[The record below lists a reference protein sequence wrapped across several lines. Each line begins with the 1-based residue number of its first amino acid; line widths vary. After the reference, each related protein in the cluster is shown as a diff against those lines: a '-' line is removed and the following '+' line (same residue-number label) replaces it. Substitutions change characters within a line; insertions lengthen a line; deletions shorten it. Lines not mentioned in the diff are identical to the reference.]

1 MSSTDISYNAI
12 LSDYWLA
19 VNSSSRR
26 TVNSDG
32 VVVVDSCRN
41 RHASRRAR
49 WPQAPG
55 SRLGRSRR
63 SGLPERLG
71 WQAAASEE
79 HSSSSAHGYLERIVS
94 PLTNFSFNLAPEL
107 LNLVFTSEKG
117 TPLNPG
123 NVGKR
128 HLGRLLDRLGI
139 KRRGLK
145 AFRHASATM
154 TDRLNTPPASKQGRM
169 GHSPGSSVTM
179 IHYIHPVAEDNR
191 RVAQQMG
198 AIFGLRDD
206 VVVS

>member
-1 MSSTDISYNAI
+1 MRPGE
-12 LSDYWLA
+12 LA
-19 VNSSSRR
+19 GLRLQ
-26 TVNSDG
+26 DLDLEG
-32 VVVVDSCRN
+32 HVVQVYQSV
-41 RHASRRAR
+41 
-49 WPQAPG
+49 
-55 SRLGRSRR
+55 
-63 SGLPERLG
+63 G

-94 PLTNFSFNLAPEL
+94 LHLQTFLSTWRPNL

-154 TDRLNTPPASKQGRM
+154 TDRLILLQQA
-169 GHSPGSSVTM
+169 
-179 IHYIHPVAEDNR
+179 NR
-191 RVAQQMG
+191 NAWDIAQ
-198 AIFGLRDD
+198 ALR
-206 VVVS
+206 SR

>member
-1 MSSTDISYNAI
+1 MRPGE
-12 LSDYWLA
+12 LA
-19 VNSSSRR
+19 GLRLQ
-26 TVNSDG
+26 DLDLEG
-32 VVVVDSCRN
+32 HVVQVYQSV
-41 RHASRRAR
+41 
-49 WPQAPG
+49 
-55 SRLGRSRR
+55 
-63 SGLPERLG
+63 G

-94 PLTNFSFNLAPEL
+94 LHLQTFLSTWRPNL

-154 TDRLNTPPASKQGRM
+154 TDRLNTPPASKQERM
-169 GHSPGSSVTM
+169 GHSPGSPVTM
-179 IHYIHPVAEDNR
+179 MHYIHPVAEDNR
-191 RVAQQMG
+191 RVVQQMG